1 MATKE
6 IKIQITL
13 AHIYKP
19 HYKLEH
25 IKKVWIQLAM
35 DHHKN
40 HITATAHSL
49 GISRATL
56 YRKLGEMNATDSK

>member
-25 IKKVWIQLAM
+25 IEKVWIQLAM
-35 DHHKN
+35 DHHHNNIK
-40 HITATAHSL
+40 ATAHSL

-56 YRKLGEMNATDSK
+56 YRKLGDINATNRE